1 MKGRGAV
8 SSHSNYL
15 RAAACTGAIFLLVV
29 PARAQLVGIPQVNVP
44 LPPASEVPDPG
55 PVGVF
60 DRPRPELEPQGFRL
74 SGVKVVPSLSVGP
87 TYNSN
92 IFAAASNATGDLLF
106 VEHPALTL
114 DSEPGLLSFT
124 FSGYGDFVQYVNNGQ
139 LTNANGGA
147 LLGIRGDLAPTLL
160 LESRTSVVYGH
171 QDPASF
177 ATSIANGPVPY
188 LPAYTQLSQTLSAT
202 RQVGELA
209 ASLSGS
215 FQRSTFQ
222 NVLIN
227 GALLNQTQF
236 NGNVYTVSPKV
247 SYLISP
253 PTWLYVQGTYQRTA
267 FDASGLDSS
276 SFAGV
281 LGADFEIRRLIRG
294 NVYAGYRER
303 TYDASGTSSVS
314 GFTYGLDVAWYPTEI
329 LTAKL
334 SGRQDFV
341 DSAVPGTGTSASV
354 VNVRTI
360 QGQLDYEAAR
370 QVIVSGVVAY
380 ENDNYQ
386 STTRI
391 DDNLKLGLAAR
402 YMLGP
407 NAAIDLQYLYSMRR
421 SSQTGFN
428 YDRQQVGLAIKLQ
441 Y

>member
-1 MKGRGAV
+1 M
-8 SSHSNYL
+8 SSHRKYL
-15 RAAACTGAIFLLVV
+15 RAAVFAGTILLFVAS
-29 PARAQLVGIPQVNVP
+29 ARAQLLGIPQVNVP
-44 LPPASEVPDPG
+44 LPPASEVPDRG
-55 PVGVF
+55 PIGVL

-74 SGVKVVPSLSVGP
+74 SGMKVVPSLSVGP
-87 TYNSN
+87 IYNSN
-92 IFAAASNATGDLLF
+92 IFAAASNATSDLLF
-106 VEHPALTL
+106 VEHPALTV

-124 FSGYGDFVQYVNNGQ
+124 FSGYGDFIQYINNGQ

-177 ATSIANGPVPY
+177 ATSIANGPIPY

-202 RQVGELA
+202 REVGSLA
-209 ASLSGS
+209 ASLSAS

-236 NGNVYTVSPKV
+236 NGNVYTVSPKI

-253 PTWLYVQGTYQRTA
+253 PTWVYVQGTYQRTA
-267 FDASGLDSS
+267 FDASGLDSG

-281 LGADFEIRRLIRG
+281 LGADFEVRRLIRG

-303 TYDASGTSSVS
+303 IYDASGSSSVS
-314 GFTYGLDVAWYPTEI
+314 GFTYGLDVVWYPTEI

-354 VNVRTI
+354 VNVKTL

-370 QVIVSGVVAY
+370 EAIVSAIVAY

-391 DDNLKLGLAAR
+391 DDNLRIGLAAR

-407 NAAIDLQYLYSMRR
+407 HAVIDLQYLYSIRR

-428 YDRQQVGLAIKLQ
+428 FDRQQVGLAIKLQ

>member
-1 MKGRGAV
+1 
-8 SSHSNYL
+8 
-15 RAAACTGAIFLLVV
+15 
-29 PARAQLVGIPQVNVP
+29 VP
-44 LPPASEVPDPG
+44 LPPSGEVSDRG
-55 PVGVF
+55 PIGVL

-74 SGVKVVPSLSVGP
+74 SGMKVVPSLSVGP

-92 IFAAASNATGDLLF
+92 VFAAASNAASDLLV
-106 VEHPALTL
+106 VEHPALTVS
-114 DSEPGLLSFT
+114 SEPGLLSFT
-124 FSGYGDFVQYVNNGQ
+124 FSGYGDFVQYINNQQ
-139 LTNANGGA
+139 LTNENAGA
-147 LLGIRGDLAPTLL
+147 LLGIRGDLAPALF
-160 LESRTSVVYGH
+160 LESQTSVVYGH

-188 LPAYTQLSQTLSAT
+188 LPAYTQLSQVLSAT
-202 RQVGELA
+202 RDVGTTMA
-209 ASLSGS
+209 ASLSAS

-247 SYLISP
+247 SYLISA

-267 FDASGLDSS
+267 FDASNGLDSG

-281 LGADFEIRRLIRG
+281 LGTQFEIRRLIRG
-294 NVYAGYRER
+294 NVYAGYRDR
-303 TYDASGTSSVS
+303 IYDSSSIGTVG

-341 DSAVPGTGTSASV
+341 DSAVPGSNASTSV
-354 VNVRTI
+354 VNVKTL

-370 QVIVSGVVAY
+370 EIILSGVVAY

-386 STTRI
+386 STPRI
-391 DDNLKLGLAAR
+391 DDNLKIGATAR

-407 NAAIDLQYLYSMRR
+407 NAVIDLQYLYSMRR

-428 YDRQQVGLAIKLQ
+428 YDRQQIGLALKLQ